1 MSVCPLAVQVV
12 LASYPGSRWAA
23 IKNLGTRL
31 TKSVLVLLHS
41 LVPRPLVGEIGM
53 KLVA

>member
-23 IKNLGTRL
+23 IKNLGT
-31 TKSVLVLLHS
+31 KSVLVLLHS